1 MIQSATPALFWMC
14 CRITFVAPEEPR
26 GLIWVLAFYS
36 FTGPLLYLLLGE
48 PEAIRPL
55 LKGIPQWLEY
65 LLVATGLWEIISNW
79 NNDLVEA
86 RRRLRGGVM
95 LATGVA
101 VGWGIV
107 SFNLRLGDTP
117 SRYMALDSGILILA
131 WLLLQGRTELS
142 SLLAR
147 PRTEV
152 IVAAAQ
158 PAEARQQI
166 SEELQQLTV
175 LMNSGYYRRENLTL
189 AVLAEAL
196 AMPEYKLRATIN
208 KSLGYSN
215 FNEYINELRIGEAAD
230 RLANEPETPI
240 TNIALDVGY
249 RTMSSFNRA
258 FRKIHDSTPSEY
270 REQRGRPRPASDAS

>member
-1 MIQSATPALFWMC
+1 M
-14 CRITFVAPEEPR
+14 
-26 GLIWVLAFYS
+26 
-36 FTGPLLYLLLGE
+36 
-48 PEAIRPL
+48 
-55 LKGIPQWLEY
+55 
-65 LLVATGLWEIISNW
+65 
-79 NNDLVEA
+79 
-86 RRRLRGGVM
+86 
-95 LATGVA
+95 
-101 VGWGIV
+101 
-107 SFNLRLGDTP
+107 
-117 SRYMALDSGILILA
+117 
-131 WLLLQGRTELS
+131 
-142 SLLAR
+142 
-147 PRTEV
+147 

-158 PAEARQQI
+158 PVEACQQI
-166 SEELQQLTV
+166 SEELQQLTT

-258 FRKIHDSTPSEY
+258 FRNIHDSTPSEY